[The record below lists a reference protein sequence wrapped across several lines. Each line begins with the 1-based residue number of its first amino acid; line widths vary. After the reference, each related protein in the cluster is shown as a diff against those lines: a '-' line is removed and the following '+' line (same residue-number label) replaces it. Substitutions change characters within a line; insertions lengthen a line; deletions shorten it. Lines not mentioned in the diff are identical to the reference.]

1 MGCRTKTQANVNGE
15 TITAGRGN
23 FSFTTINLP
32 MLALEANRDVKKFYK
47 LLDKTMKLCKEQLL
61 WRYSQISKRHVYNM
75 PFVLGEHLW
84 YGSECL
90 NLDDTVEEALK
101 QASISIGFCGL
112 AEALVALV
120 GKHHGEDKDAEKL
133 GYEIIKH
140 MRDVTDKYIDE
151 THMNFSLF
159 ATPAESTAGK
169 FLRDTRKKYGV
180 IKGVTD
186 KEYFTNSMHVPV
198 YYPISAMEKIRIE
211 SPYHALCQA
220 GVISYIELSGD
231 PLKNLD
237 AFEKIVRAMHD
248 SEMNYFSLNHQVD
261 RCPSCGNT
269 LVIDGHV
276 CPICG
281 YKETYE
287 VQKMK
292 VRLNEQGCPCA

>member
-1 MGCRTKTQANVNGE
+1 MANINGE
-15 TITAGRGN
+15 SITAGRGN

-32 MLALEANRDVKKFYK
+32 MLALEANRDIKKFYK

-61 WRYSQISKRHVYNM
+61 WRLEQIGKRHVYNM

-84 YGSECL
+84 YKSEGMKP
-90 NLDDTVEEALK
+90 NDTIAEVLK

-120 GKHHGEDKDAEKL
+120 GKHHGEDKEAEKL

-140 MRDVTDKYIDE
+140 MRDVTDKYLEE
-151 THMNFSLF
+151 THLNFSLF
-159 ATPAESTAGK
+159 ATPAEATAGK

-186 KEYFTNSMHVPV
+186 REYFTNSMHVPV
-198 YYPISAMEKIRIE
+198 YYPIKAIDKIKIE
-211 SPYHALCQA
+211 APYHELCNA
-220 GVISYIELSGD
+220 GVISYLEMDGD

-237 AFEKIVRAMHD
+237 AFERMVRAMHD
-248 SEMNYFSLNHQVD
+248 AEMSYFSINHSVD
-261 RCPSCGNT
+261 RCVSCGNT

-281 YKETYE
+281 YDEEIHNEKL
-287 VQKMK
+287 K
-292 VRLNEQGCPCA
+292 VRINKNGCPCS